1 VRFSVSENALGV
13 SSATELGAGE
23 HKIGAEFRGDGLE
36 IGYNANYLIDILRS
50 METEQ
55 VLFRLSNAL
64 AAGVVEPVGGL
75 TQSEEDLLCLVMPLR
90 LPDAA
95 G

>member
-1 VRFSVSENALGV
+1 
-13 SSATELGAGE
+13 LGAGE
-23 HKIGAEFRGDGLE
+23 HKVAAEFHGEPME
-36 IGYNANYLIDILRS
+36 IGYNAAYLIDLLRS

-55 VLFRLSNAL
+55 VLFRLNNAL

-75 TQSEEDLLCLVMPLR
+75 KHSEEDLLCLVMPLR